1 MPAVSSAKIISST
14 RRRTV
19 LPGVQMAL
27 TYAAKPELF
36 PLHTRSMGLKAVSG
50 FKETQ
55 IHITC

>member
-14 RRRTV
+14 RRTI